1 MAIDQEE
8 EEEVQVFSSENDK
21 NNNLE
26 LLLIIYEKLVS
37 FVSDKPNFKL
47 RYYDLQPEEEE
58 EENEEFRNSSIKSS
72 YIHIKMEIEEIIEP
86 LEIFLK
92 LSENSSNILLKI
104 QNEIL
109 PENGIS
115 NWINNCMETIE
126 AVENNNNN
134 DNNNNSNDN
143 NNNDNYDDN
152 NSNDNNSCWI
162 IPKKLQF
169 DQNSEIFNE
178 IFSTLK
184 EAIQIRNQLQ
194 NLIQDNFN
202 ILEFDKNNPN
212 EIVLLPLERN
222 FKAKVTM
229 NTIIWTSETNETSLI
244 SDLNSIGSKYRS
256 IIDCLKAQLEI
267 ILKQLSIS

>member
-1 MAIDQEE
+1 MAID
-8 EEEVQVFSSENDK
+8 EEVLSSENDK
-21 NNNLE
+21 NNNFE

-47 RYYDLQPEEEE
+47 RYYDFQPEEGEEVEE
-58 EENEEFRNSSIKSS
+58 EGCRNSSIKSS

-115 NWINNCMETIE
+115 NWINDCIETI
-126 AVENNNNN
+126 ENNNNN
-134 DNNNNSNDN
+134 SDSDSNSN
-143 NNNDNYDDN
+143 
-152 NSNDNNSCWI
+152 WI

-169 DQNSEIFNE
+169 DQNLEIFNE

-184 EAIQIRNQLQ
+184 ESIQIRNQLQ

-212 EIVLLPLERN
+212 EILFLPLERN
-222 FKAKVTM
+222 LKAKVTM
-229 NTIIWTSETNETSLI
+229 NSIIWISETTDTNEKSLI

-256 IIDCLKAQLEI
+256 IIDCLKAQLD
-267 ILKQLSIS
+267 ILKQ